1 MLIDMASNVN
11 PAQVNQLKQ
20 FVNLC
25 KGHPAIIHLPEL
37 SFFKDWLARFV
48 ECWCIGIIILH
59 DCLCLSFLAPNSSSS
74 GSAVFTVL
82 AFV

>member
-48 ECWCIGIIILH
+48 ECWCIGIILLH
-59 DCLCLSFLAPNSSSS
+59 DCLCLSFLAPNLV
-74 GSAVFTVL
+74 ARL
-82 AFV
+82 AQLFSLY